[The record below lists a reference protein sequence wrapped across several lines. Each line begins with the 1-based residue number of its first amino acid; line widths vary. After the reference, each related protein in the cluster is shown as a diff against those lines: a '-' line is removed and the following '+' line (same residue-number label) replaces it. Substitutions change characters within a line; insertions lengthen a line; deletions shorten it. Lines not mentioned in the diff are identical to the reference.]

1 MTRGHASELTTALHP
16 SPPWLAYGCLTASMA
31 IVGIYVGMSKWLVA
45 AFPVFLLAWMR
56 FAIAA
61 AAMAHWVRR
70 SPGEAALSARD
81 RRLLFVE
88 SLFGNFLFSI
98 CMLYGIKLSSAL
110 AAGVIM
116 AALPGM
122 VALLS
127 WLWLSE
133 KPGGRV
139 LAGIG
144 LAVAGIAM
152 VSVAKHAE
160 GGAGTLLGNA
170 LLLGAV
176 FCEATYV
183 VIGKQ
188 LTGQVSAR
196 RISALINL
204 WGLALVTPLGLWQ
217 ALSFD
222 FGSVPPVLWGGLV
235 AYALAA
241 SMITVW
247 LWMTGLQQVPAAQA
261 GVFTVWLPISAAAV
275 GVLLLGERFGIAQAI
290 AFGLA
295 LAGLLLATW
304 PSRGTRPTP

>member
-1 MTRGHASELTTALHP
+1 LTSHTL
-16 SPPWLAYGCLTASMA
+16 SPTPWLAYACLTASMA
-31 IVGIYVGMSKWLVA
+31 IVGIYVGLSKWLVA

-56 FAIAA
+56 FGIAA
-61 AAMAHWVRR
+61 VAMAPWVRR
-70 SPGEAALSARD
+70 MPGEAPLSARD
-81 RRLLFVE
+81 RRLLFAE
-88 SLFGNFLFSI
+88 SFFGNFLFSI
-98 CMLYGIKLSSAL
+98 CMLYGIKLL
-110 AAGVIM
+110 AALHGV
-116 AALPGM
+116 
-122 VALLS
+122 VALMS
-127 WLWLSE
+127 WWWLRE

-139 LAGIG
+139 LAGIA
-144 LAVAGIAM
+144 LAVAGIAL

-160 GGAGTLLGNA
+160 GGAGTLIGNA
-170 LLLGAV
+170 LLVGAV
-176 FCEATYV
+176 LCEATYV

-222 FGSVPPVLWGGLV
+222 FAGVPVGLWGGLA

-241 SMITVW
+241 SMLTVW
-247 LWMTGLQQVPAAQA
+247 LWMTGLQHVPAAQA

-275 GVLLLGERFGIAQAI
+275 GVLMLGERFGPTQVV
-290 AFGLA
+290 AFLLA

-304 PSRGTRPTP
+304 PARRLEPAAPAR